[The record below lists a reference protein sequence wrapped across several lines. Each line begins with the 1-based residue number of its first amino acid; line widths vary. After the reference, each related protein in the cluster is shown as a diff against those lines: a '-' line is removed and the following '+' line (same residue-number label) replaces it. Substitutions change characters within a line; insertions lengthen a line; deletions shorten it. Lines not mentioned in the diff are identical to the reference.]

1 MWERTVDG
9 RVLNFR
15 LAGIN
20 NQNFIMQDRE
30 TGSWWQ
36 QVSGVALHGPLA
48 GKHLNR
54 VFHDEL
60 TFTEWNREVAR
71 GRVLVPAADT
81 AWRRFSNQW
90 EEHTAKAPV
99 KVHATLDSRLPA
111 RAVVFGLDLNGSAKA
126 YPQDRVL
133 AQAPLHDRLGGIPL
147 VFLVGPDGKSVR
159 AFDARLDTAA
169 VELVRPPGP
178 PGEAVMDVGTGSR
191 WSFTGEAT
199 AGPLK
204 GRRLKPVYILKDY
217 WFDWMTYHPQTVLYL
232 LGEPG
237 IRESG
242 KPANSPV
249 P

>member
-36 QVSGVALHGPLA
+36 QVSGKAVLGPLA
-48 GKHLNR
+48 GKQLER

-60 TFTEWNREVAR
+60 TFSGWTREVFG

-81 AWRRFSNQW
+81 AWKRFSAGW
-90 EEHTAKAPV
+90 EENTAKAPV
-99 KVHATLDSRLPA
+99 NVHVPLDARLPP
-111 RAVVFGLDLNGSAKA
+111 RAVVFGVELGGSAKA
-126 YPQDRVL
+126 YPEGRVM
-133 AQAPLHDRLGGIPL
+133 AQAPLHDRLGGVSL

-159 AFDARLDTAA
+159 AFETRQDSID
-169 VELVRPPGP
+169 VELVRPADQAAGD
-178 PGEAVMDVGTGSR
+178 VMDVATGSR
-191 WSFTGEAT
+191 WGFSGVALS
-199 AGPLK
+199 GPLA

-217 WFDWMTYHPQTVLYL
+217 WFNWMTYHPGTAVYL
-232 LGEPG
+232 LG
-237 IRESG
+237 RR
-242 KPANSPV
+242 N
-249 P
+249 